1 MVNRQYQIKSCLAL
15 MILFLGSI
23 GCSEGSDFGSSVRI
37 VSLAEFSST
46 EQASEREQVKARTSQ
61 ETIAPKADT
70 LGYVEPTTPDP
81 ERTAASVP
89 NAPTAGSR
97 IAKAEPA
104 SNENYQERPALRLEK
119 PGDRIVVDSFVG
131 QVNGRPI
138 YADDFLSSLED
149 HLIEVA
155 AKKTGQARIKEFEE
169 IISLRLGRVVKNELI
184 LADAESSLSEQQQL
198 GLLAFLKNRQEE
210 FDRQTSSSGRYA
222 AEDRVRNE
230 SGAESLE
237 RRFNLDRDQI
247 LIYQLQRQKIEPRV
261 IVSWRDI
268 EQAYKA
274 RYDEFNPPARV
285 TLSKI
290 SLNKEDDA
298 QKIEQVKKQLES
310 GEDFTDIAKNLGV
323 SNDGVWDT
331 FEFGDGG
338 ISEIS
343 VADRFKKMLKGLGQ
357 GDTTEPIESATKTMW
372 LHVKM
377 VSRPK
382 GRSLFDHDV
391 QQELADSLQT
401 FRTDAETEKYIR
413 SLFEDGIF
421 DELEDMRRRLVSI
434 ALQRYAK

>member
-1 MVNRQYQIKSCLAL
+1 MVNRQYQVKSCLAL
-15 MILFLGSI
+15 MILLLGSI

-37 VSLAEFSST
+37 VSLAEFSSA
-46 EQASEREQVKARTSQ
+46 EQASERQQVKARTSQ

-81 ERTAASVP
+81 EQPASSSP
-89 NAPTAGSR
+89 KSPTAGSKVT
-97 IAKAEPA
+97 KASPE
-104 SNENYQERPALRLEK
+104 SDENFQERPALRLEK

-138 YADDFLSSLED
+138 YADDFLSYLED

-198 GLLAFLKNRQEE
+198 GLLAFLKNREEE

-222 AEDRVRNE
+222 AEDRVHNE

-237 RRFNLDRDQI
+237 RHFNLDRDQI
-247 LIYQLQRQKIEPRV
+247 LLYQLQRQKIEPRV

-290 SLNKEDDA
+290 RLNNENEA
-298 QKIEQVKKQLES
+298 QKIQQVKKRLEA
-310 GEDFTDIAKNLGV
+310 GDDFTDIAHDLKELK
-323 SNDGVWDT
+323 DGDWDT
-331 FEFGDGG
+331 FEMGEGG
-338 ISEIS
+338 IAEIA
-343 VADRFKKMLKGLGQ
+343 VGDLYKEKLKGLGQ
-357 GDTTEPIESATKTMW
+357 GDTTDPIEFETTTMW
-372 LHVKM
+372 LHVKK
-377 VSRPK
+377 VLRPK
-382 GRSLFDHDV
+382 GRSLYDHDV
-391 QQELADSLQT
+391 QQEIADSLQT

-421 DELEDMRRRLVSI
+421 DELDDMRRRLVSI